1 MDEILYDALKRL
13 GLSIM
18 RMVKDC
24 ISRNTIK
31 PEEMAFYRLR
41 VNKFQYTDQGI
52 IEWSAS
58 PEFFTKPSWFRAS
71 IELTESIKKSSE
83 YSLALEQIIKI
94 FGKDAIYPQALEW
107 FVMKLINEILQTQ
120 KFEENNIDELVKTFI
135 KDLYGEPVRCWAEV
149 ELDGIVLLPDKVEVS
164 YGIKIRKTKAEDL
177 EREFPAYDLMQW
189 IFVPSPSAILNIEFL
204 GRGVNEIQRKV
215 QQAISILRLF
225 KVGSVKYLRYSM
237 HSDSIIGYGFGFPL
251 GASITSRT
259 EPVLEKYLITEED
272 VPKLKKF
279 WQAIENA
286 IPLNFFELGITKID
300 HLTIAYNRYNDALFQ
315 DGNLERRIANAVM
328 GLEALFLKS
337 GELQE
342 LVYRLNL
349 RMSKILS
356 LLGYDPYEVRK
367 IIKDAYKVR
376 SIFAHGGHLSYN
388 ERKKLES
395 KYKSIQN
402 FVRQLLDYLRI
413 SIIVMILSKR
423 EKEEL
428 IDLIDD
434 SFVDKKREEML
445 NSIISPLKNIIG

>member
-1 MDEILYDALKRL
+1 
-13 GLSIM
+13 
-18 RMVKDC
+18 MVKDC

-41 VNKFQYTDQGI
+41 TNKFQYTEQGI

-71 IELTESIKKSSE
+71 IELTESIKKSDE
-83 YSLALEQIIKI
+83 YSIALEQIIKI
-94 FGKDAIYPQALEW
+94 FGKDTIHPQALEW
-107 FVMKLINEILQTQ
+107 FVMKLINEVLQTQ

-177 EREFPAYDLMQW
+177 EREFPAYGLMQW

-237 HSDSIIGYGFGFPL
+237 HSESIIGYGFGFPL

-286 IPLNFFELGITKID
+286 IPMNFFELGITKID

-356 LLGYDPYEVRK
+356 LLGYDPYEVKK

-413 SIIVMILSKR
+413 SIIVMMLSKR
-423 EKEEL
+423 EKDDL